1 MARPSSA
8 GVRQPSVGEV
18 RVRVRGE
25 RGVRGVRGEGMLS
38 QVLEPLGGGGG
49 IVTPERW
56 QQPSASDI
64 QASSS
69 FSRSQSRGR
78 REVEGPHTQF
88 GHSCTIVLEV

>member
-1 MARPSSA
+1 M
-8 GVRQPSVGEV
+8 GDV

-25 RGVRGVRGEGMLS
+25 RGVRGEGMLS

-49 IVTPERW
+49 MVTPERW

-69 FSRSQSRGR
+69 FSLSQSGRGGLGGAQGSNR
-78 REVEGPHTQF
+78 GHILVATVGFSKGDDGKTHREP
-88 GHSCTIVLEV
+88 